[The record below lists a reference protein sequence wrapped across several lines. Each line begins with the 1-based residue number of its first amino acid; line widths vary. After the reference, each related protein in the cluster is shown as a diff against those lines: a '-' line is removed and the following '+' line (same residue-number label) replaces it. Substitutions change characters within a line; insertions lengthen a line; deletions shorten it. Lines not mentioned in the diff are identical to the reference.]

1 MEERHGLKNRPR
13 ASSEVDSPKRLDAQP
28 GAYHAKAL
36 LAQTRLFE
44 TLDVLDEMERA
55 HAEQLA
61 LNERREGRLRQKMK
75 VYAEA
80 SRKAEEETEDMR
92 QAVLKLINK
101 VERNNGYKS
110 VKPSQIHVSSLLEP
124 IDHPPTSRVSP
135 AEMDDLLSYA
145 ASIIEATR
153 RERTL
158 ERKAHQKTK
167 EWAQARIA
175 TLEAQLARREAELA
189 HCATHCVPGFDPA
202 APPEDHMPY
211 QQCLDTLQRT
221 ISKNKSLEMEINTL
235 SDKLSGVR
243 LQGKH
248 FEEAPPNSAT
258 NPHLTQDPGTKS
270 SLVQDLDRQVRELG
284 SLVDA
289 LKQDRENWRK
299 VIDSEKTTLSSH
311 SISERLRAVEDECAR
326 LRKSDEELRQ
336 RLEATNHQEHVRD
349 IEMKQRIELL
359 DSQITAMALHNPQQD
374 GDSDTIRVSPPR
386 APSPK
391 PDSDSGQP
399 PPHEDLLDD
408 GEMSMDLATPLMPTV
423 FMEPP
428 ALQLEMEYFEHRSPN
443 PAPLDPSLPPS
454 PFQLSPASM
463 DLVTLRSRYP
473 ESRPFGSIPSTE
485 PVSIITG
492 LHGPGHPSIPLP
504 EMTPNSE
511 NIGLVEES

>member
-202 APPEDHMPY
+202 APPEPPPEDHMPY
-211 QQCLDTLQRT
+211 QQCLDTLQWT

-243 LQGKH
+243 LHGKH
-248 FEEAPPNSAT
+248 FEEAAT
-258 NPHLTQDPGTKS
+258 SQGPGTKS

-311 SISERLRAVEDECAR
+311 SISERLRAVEEECAR

-359 DSQITAMALHNPQQD
+359 DSQIAAMALHNAQQD
-374 GDSDTIRVSPPR
+374 GDSVTIRVSPPR

-391 PDSDSGQP
+391 PDPEFGQP
-399 PPHEDLLDD
+399 PPPHDDLLDD

-428 ALQLEMEYFEHRSPN
+428 ALQLEMEYFEHHSPN
-443 PAPLDPSLPPS
+443 PTPLDPSLPPS
-454 PFQLSPASM
+454 PFQLSPAFM
-463 DLVTLRSRYP
+463 V
-473 ESRPFGSIPSTE
+473 
-485 PVSIITG
+485 
-492 LHGPGHPSIPLP
+492 HPLIPLP
-504 EMTPNSE
+504 ETSPGSE
-511 NIGLVEES
+511 IIGHVEES

>member
-1 MEERHGLKNRPR
+1 MEERHGLKSRPR

-202 APPEDHMPY
+202 APPEPPPEDHMPY
-211 QQCLDTLQRT
+211 QQCLDTLQWT

-248 FEEAPPNSAT
+248 FEEA
-258 NPHLTQDPGTKS
+258 
-270 SLVQDLDRQVRELG
+270 
-284 SLVDA
+284 
-289 LKQDRENWRK
+289 
-299 VIDSEKTTLSSH
+299 TLSSH
-311 SISERLRAVEDECAR
+311 SISERLRAVEEECAR

-336 RLEATNHQEHVRD
+336 RLEATNHEERVRD

-359 DSQITAMALHNPQQD
+359 DSQITAMALQNAQQD
-374 GDSDTIRVSPPR
+374 EYSDTIRVSPPR

-391 PDSDSGQP
+391 PDTESGQP
-399 PPHEDLLDD
+399 PPHDDLLDD

-428 ALQLEMEYFEHRSPN
+428 ALQLEMEYFEHHSPN
-443 PAPLDPSLPPS
+443 PTPLDPSLPPS
-454 PFQLSPASM
+454 PFQLSPAFM
-463 DLVTLRSRYP
+463 DQLP
-473 ESRPFGSIPSTE
+473 
-485 PVSIITG
+485 
-492 LHGPGHPSIPLP
+492 IPLP
-504 EMTPNSE
+504 ETSPGSE
-511 NIGLVEES
+511 DIGHVEES